1 MFSRFL
7 QCCNLPDE
15 GHMGSAN
22 VVHISSD
29 VMDPHLGE
37 PVHLL
42 TQQDAYD
49 ITKSIHGEH
58 GLGSGSLNGT
68 GPSTADGGS
77 SASPLRNV
85 PATPRQRIFKDR
97 IRLPAMRRYPLPP
110 TCSSDD
116 SEETRRQELL
126 RMHQE
131 FVLDLHRGMHV
142 TQLTARQD
150 YADVHAQIMEDLQ
163 TLKVDQGSGSIIEFP
178 LGSVTKVYRIVKNDD
193 KWYSAGSL
201 TGPTPMPPLP
211 LSNAEHIVV
220 IEFMRR
226 KLAFVFAEVEAAQN
240 FLICME
246 LLIRRAQEL
255 SDQADGKTKPRPP
268 AAASVGANRPGAN
281 ASLALSSPARS
292 T

>member
-1 MFSRFL
+1 
-7 QCCNLPDE
+7 
-15 GHMGSAN
+15 MGTAN

-29 VMDPHLGE
+29 VMDAHLGE

-49 ITKSIHGEH
+49 ITKSVHVEQGTAT
-58 GLGSGSLNGT
+58 GSG
-68 GPSTADGGS
+68 

-85 PATPRQRIFKDR
+85 PATPRQRVFKDR

-110 TCSSDD
+110 NCSPDD

-255 SDQADGKTKPRPP
+255 NHQAADTKPRAP
-268 AAASVGANRPGAN
+268 AAAALNRPPGGNGSA
-281 ASLALSSPARS
+281 ASPSPGRPPAKS
-292 T
+292 